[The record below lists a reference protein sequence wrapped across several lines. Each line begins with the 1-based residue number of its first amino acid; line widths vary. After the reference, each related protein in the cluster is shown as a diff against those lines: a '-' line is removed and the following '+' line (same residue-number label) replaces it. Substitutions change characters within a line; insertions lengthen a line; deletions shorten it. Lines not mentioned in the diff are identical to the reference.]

1 MRLGLVQFA
10 PEIGKVA
17 RNAAKMKAAIACA
30 FSQGASLVVFPELS
44 LVGYPPMDL
53 LKDHDLRQNC
63 TSVMADLALVCDGPV
78 LVGAPAWEE
87 DGIYNAVYLL
97 HKKEVKVAGK
107 KVLLPNYD
115 VFDESRY
122 FKAGNGC
129 SFFNVDGFGIGLTV
143 CEDIWSRHADFKYGM
158 DPLDALLKSPDGA
171 AIKLIINMA
180 ASPYSIQGKS
190 KRKLV
195 LQDVAN
201 RHRRPLAYINQ
212 VGARADLIFDGGTSY
227 WDAHGN
233 EMATCPPFEESV
245 LLVETGQEE
254 RFEAI
259 PYGDKVRQE
268 FPLDGKFQD
277 LPSDLLL
284 QDSRHRVL
292 GLKWNPYE
300 VTQALCLGIRD
311 YLRMTGGERVVV
323 GLSGG
328 VDSAVV
334 TCLAVMA
341 LGADRVT
348 ALLMPSGYS
357 SERSVTDSLALCALH
372 GVSSQILPIEASF
385 VAVKNTLAG
394 AWEEPI
400 ASLTEENIQPRL
412 RALLL
417 MAYSNQYGDMWLNSS
432 NKSEAAV
439 GYSTLYGDMGGGLS
453 VIGDLYKTQVYAL
466 AAAWNLHRLWI
477 PHGIL
482 EAAPSAELKPN
493 QLDSDSLPPYP
504 VLDALLMD
512 CIEGGMD
519 QGALEAAGHQP
530 ALVQKVL
537 GMLRKSEYKRYQ
549 MPPVLRVSSRSF
561 GRGWRRSLV

>member
-1 MRLGLVQFA
+1 MKVALVQCSYLIGQLEA
-10 PEIGKVA
+10 NADRILRAVQEIERQGGEVA
-17 RNAAKMKAAIACA
+17 V
-30 FSQGASLVVFPELS
+30 FSELA
-44 LVGYPPMDL
+44 LTGYPPMDL
-53 LKDHDLRQNC
+53 LDNFKFVDQCAEVLVEMARQ
-63 TSVMADLALVCDGPV
+63 VPIPV
-78 LVGAPAWEE
+78 LLGAPSREGQ
-87 DGIYNAVYLL
+87 GIYNAYFRLQEEGVSEL
-97 HKKEVKVAGK
+97 GR

-122 FKAGNGC
+122 FLPGSSCSTTALGRYQAG
-129 SFFNVDGFGIGLTV
+129 IAV
-143 CEDIWSRHADFKYGM
+143 CEDLWAEDGHFPYPHNPLKALFEHAEFK
-158 DPLDALLKSPDGA
+158 PD
-171 AIKLIINMA
+171 LMLNPA
-180 ASPYSIQGKS
+180 ASPYSMQG
-190 KRKLV
+190 V
-195 LQDVAN
+195 
-201 RHRRPLAYINQ
+201 HRRHKVLASVAERYGVPLLYVNQ
-212 VGARADLIFDGGTSY
+212 VGAMSDLIFDGSTSV
-227 WDAHGN
+227 WLPGQGQA
-233 EMATCPPFEESV
+233 AVCPAFEESY
-245 LLVETGQEE
+245 LIWDLEE
-254 RFEAI
+254 QCVNHQ
-259 PYGDKVRQE
+259 G
-268 FPLDGKFQD
+268 
-277 LPSDLLL
+277 LL
-284 QDSRHRVL
+284 QVPSGSGSSIYPGVTSTEDRSVL
-292 GLKWNPYE
+292 GQVFNPE
-300 VTQALCLGIRD
+300 QVTKALIRGIRD
-311 YLRMTGGERVVV
+311 YLWSTGGERVVV